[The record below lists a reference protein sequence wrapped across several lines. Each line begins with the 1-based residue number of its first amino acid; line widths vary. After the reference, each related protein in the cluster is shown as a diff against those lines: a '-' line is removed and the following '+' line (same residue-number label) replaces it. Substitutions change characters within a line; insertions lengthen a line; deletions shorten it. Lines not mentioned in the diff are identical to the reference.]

1 MMHNKK
7 LTIREDNK
15 MLQEELKRLE
25 DIQKCKLSDVKW
37 AKASLAKSELEL
49 EMVENR
55 IKLTK
60 QVIEEEATK

>member
-1 MMHNKK
+1 MHNKK

-15 MLQEELKRLE
+15 MIQEELKRLE
-25 DIQKCKLSDVKW
+25 DIQKSKLRDVQW
-37 AKASLAKSELEL
+37 AKESLAKSELEL

-60 QVIEEEATK
+60 QVMEEEATK

>member
-1 MMHNKK
+1 
-7 LTIREDNK
+7 